1 MGVIEDQEVRVN
13 TSTNFFFFSCLQ
25 SSGFMQQTEGESGLL
40 PVVERQQIY

>member
-13 TSTNFFFFSCLQ
+13 TSTNFFFSCLQ